1 MPSIV
6 YFLKTRIRVVSEGTL
21 RIIRNGIGIQE
32 MASIDLFGIK
42 GVWTLKLDSKPP
54 NYFQNVLVLS
64 FVGQTRMLR
73 LTGEDVE
80 EFDIPGFS
88 CDSQTLFAGNVSHG
102 QIVQV
107 TSHFVRL
114 VDDTSGQVLTEW
126 KPPSTYTIRLV
137 RFLK

>member
-1 MPSIV
+1 MLVDVI
-6 YFLKTRIRVVSEGTL
+6 EGSL

-42 GVWTLKLDSKPP
+42 GVWTVKLDSKPP
-54 NYFQNVLVLS
+54 AFFHNVLVLS

-73 LTGEDVE
+73 LSGEDVE

-88 CDSQTLFAGNVSHG
+88 CDLQTLFAGNVNDN

-107 TSHFVRL
+107 TSQFVRL
-114 VDDTSGQVLTEW
+114 VDDKTGQVVTEW
-126 KPPSTYTIRLV
+126 KPPQTNTIR
-137 RFLK
+137 

>member
-1 MPSIV
+1 M
-6 YFLKTRIRVVSEGTL
+6 

-42 GVWTLKLDSKPP
+42 GVWSLKLDSAPP
-54 NYFQNVLVLS
+54 HFYHNVLVLS

-73 LTGEDVE
+73 LSGEEVE

-88 CDSQTLFAGNVSHG
+88 CDLPTLFAGNVAFN
-102 QIVQV
+102 QMLQV

-114 VDDTSGQVLTEW
+114 VDDKQGATIAEW
-126 KPPSTYTIRLV
+126 RPSQTNTIRLNFLFFFTV
-137 RFLK
+137 RRKV